1 MGYVEQLLA
10 KGEEIVLRARQHWVT
25 LIASALANALFV
37 IVVLVLYFVVRSIEF
52 LKPAETVLLVAALIG
67 VLFGLARY
75 SWDWLRWWSEE
86 YIVTSRR
93 VIQSEGIVNKR
104 TADSS
109 LEKVNDVLLM
119 QSFFGRILGYGDLE
133 IVTGSDVGV
142 NRLTRLRDPINFKTA
157 MLDAKA
163 RLGEEYGEQM
173 RELTDRDVPK
183 LIEELDALR
192 KRGLITDAEFNEK
205 KARLLSQL

>member
-37 IVVLVLYFVVRSIEF
+37 IVVLVLYFVVRSIGF

>member
-1 MGYVEQLLA
+1 M
-10 KGEEIVLRARQHWVT
+10 VLH
-25 LIASALANALFV
+25 IAAFV
-37 IVVLVLYFVVRSIEF
+37 GVVYGLVRF
-52 LKPAETVLLVAALIG
+52 A
-67 VLFGLARY
+67 
-75 SWDWLRWWSEE
+75 WDWLRWWSEE

-93 VIQSEGIVNKR
+93 VIQTEGVVNKR

-109 LEKVNDVLLM
+109 LEKVNDVLLT
-119 QSFFGRILGYGDLE
+119 QTFFGRILGYGDLE

-142 NRLTRLRDPINFKTA
+142 NKLTRLRDPIQFKTS

-173 RELTDRDVPK
+173 REVTDRDVPK

-192 KRGLITDAEFNEK
+192 KKGLITEAEFNEK
-205 KARLLSQL
+205 KASLLSQL

>member
-1 MGYVEQLLA
+1 MGYVEQLMA
-10 KGEEIVLRARQHWVT
+10 KGEEIVLRARQHWMT
-25 LIASALANALFV
+25 LMASALANAFIV
-37 IVVLVLYFVVRSIEF
+37 IVVLVLYFAVRSIEL
-52 LKPAETVLLVAALIG
+52 LKPAETVLGVAALVG
-67 VLFGLARY
+67 VLFGLARFT
-75 SWDWLRWWSEE
+75 WDWLRWWSEE

-109 LEKVNDVLLM
+109 LEKVNDVLLT

-142 NRLTRLRDPINFKTA
+142 NKLTRLRDPIHFKTA

-173 RELTDRDVPK
+173 REVTDRDVPK

-205 KARLLSQL
+205 KAKLLSQL

>member
-1 MGYVEQLLA
+1 MGYVEQLMA

-25 LIASALANALFV
+25 LLASAIINGFIV
-37 IVVLVLYFVVRSIEF
+37 IVVLALYNLLFRALPTAYNVLSWVAF
-52 LKPAETVLLVAALIG
+52 LGVA
-67 VLFGLARY
+67 FGFARFG
-75 SWDWLRWWSEE
+75 WDWLQWWAEE
-86 YIVTSRR
+86 YIITSRS
-93 VIQSEGIVNKR
+93 VIQTEGIVNKR

-109 LEKVNDVLLM
+109 LEKVNDVLLT
-119 QSFFGRILGYGDLE
+119 QSFFGRILNYGDLE

-142 NRLTRLRDPINFKTA
+142 NKLTRLREPVKFKTA

-173 RELTDRDVPK
+173 REAGDRYVPK

-192 KRGLITDAEFNEK
+192 RKGLISDAEFNEK
-205 KARLLSQL
+205 KAKLLAQL

>member
-93 VIQSEGIVNKR
+93 VIQTEGIVNKR

-109 LEKVNDVLLM
+109 LEKVNDVLLT

-173 RELTDRDVPK
+173 REVTDRDVPK

>member
-10 KGEEIVLRARQHWVT
+10 KGEEIVVRARQHWAT
-25 LIASALANALFV
+25 LIASALANAFIV
-37 IVVLVLYFVVRSIEF
+37 IVVLVLY
-52 LKPAETVLLVAALIG
+52 TVLIRIEALKTAYPVLSVAAFLG
-67 VLFGLARY
+67 AVFGLVRFG
-75 SWDWLRWWSEE
+75 WDWLRWWSEE

-109 LEKVNDVLLM
+109 LEKVNDVLLT
-119 QSFFGRILGYGDLE
+119 QTFFGRILGYGDLE

-142 NRLTRLRDPINFKTA
+142 NKLTRLRDPIHFKTA

-173 RELTDRDVPK
+173 REVSDRDVPK

-192 KRGLITDAEFNEK
+192 KKGLITEAEFNEK